1 MKKLLLIGIIALS
14 FTSNAQWVV
23 NKLDNGFDTPSKIAY
38 TNEKQATYLKLEYVN
53 NEVVFYVGGET
64 YCGDGPVFV
73 ELSFQVNGV
82 NKQYGRSC
90 LLYGDEDPI
99 AVVSIDLLN
108 EDFYADFKS
117 ASTIK
122 IRISDFDCSETVR
135 TLYTFS
141 MSGSTAAV
149 NYVSKP

>member
-1 MKKLLLIGIIALS
+1 MKRLLLIGIIALS
-14 FTSNAQWVV
+14 FTSNAQWMV

-38 TNEKQATYLKLEYVN
+38 TGEKQSVYLKLENVDN
-53 NEVVFYVGGET
+53 DVVFFIGGEA
-64 YCGDGPVFV
+64 YCGNGPVFV

-82 NKQYGRSC
+82 NKQYGRACS
-90 LLYGDEDPI
+90 LFGDEDPI
-99 AVVSIDLLN
+99 AVVSVDLIH
-108 EDFYADFKS
+108 EDFYADFKA

-122 IRISDFDCSETVR
+122 IRINDFDCSETIK
-135 TLYTFS
+135 TLYTYS

>member
-1 MKKLLLIGIIALS
+1 MKRLLLLGIIALS
-14 FTSNAQWVV
+14 FTSNAQWIV

-38 TNEKQATYLKLEYVN
+38 TNEKQATYLKLEYIN
-53 NEVVFYVGGET
+53 GGVVFYVGGET

-82 NKQYGRSC
+82 NKQYGRAC
-90 LLYGDEDPI
+90 PLYGDEDPI
-99 AVVSIDLLN
+99 AVVSVDLIN

-122 IRISDFDCSETVR
+122 IRISDFDCSETVK
-135 TLYTFS
+135 TLYTYS

-149 NYVSKP
+149 NYVTKP

>member
-1 MKKLLLIGIIALS
+1 MKRLLLIGIIALS
-14 FTSNAQWVV
+14 FTSNAQWLV

-38 TNEKQATYLKLEYVN
+38 TGEKQSVYLKLENVDN
-53 NEVVFYVGGET
+53 DVVFFVGGEA
-64 YCGDGPVFV
+64 YCGNGPVFV

-82 NKQYGRSC
+82 NKQYGRACS
-90 LLYGDEDPI
+90 LFGDEDPI
-99 AVVSIDLLN
+99 AVVSVDLIN
-108 EDFYADFKS
+108 EDFYADFKA

-122 IRISDFDCSETVR
+122 IRINDFDCSETIK
-135 TLYTFS
+135 TMYTFS

>member
-1 MKKLLLIGIIALS
+1 MKRLLLLGLIALS

-38 TNEKQATYLKLEYVN
+38 TGEKESAYLKLENVSN
-53 NEVVFYVGGET
+53 DVVFFVGGEA
-64 YCGDGPVFV
+64 YCGNGPVFV

-90 LLYGDEDPI
+90 PLYGDENPI
-99 AVVSIDLLN
+99 AVISVDLLN

-117 ASTIK
+117 AKTIK
-122 IRISDFDCSETVR
+122 IRISDFDCSETIK

-149 NYVSKP
+149 NYVAKP

>member
-1 MKKLLLIGIIALS
+1 MKRLLLLGIIALS
-14 FTSNAQWVV
+14 FTSNAQWIV

-53 NEVVFYVGGET
+53 EGVVFYVGGET

-73 ELSFQVNGV
+73 ELSFQVTGV
-82 NKQYGRSC
+82 NKQYGRAC
-90 LLYGDEDPI
+90 PLYGDEDPI
-99 AVVSIDLLN
+99 AVVSVDLIN

-122 IRISDFDCSETVR
+122 IRISDFDCSETVK
-135 TLYTFS
+135 TMYTFS

>member
-1 MKKLLLIGIIALS
+1 MKKLLLVGIIALS
-14 FTSNAQWVV
+14 FTSNAQWMT

-53 NEVVFYVGGET
+53 GGVVFYVGGET

-82 NKQYGRSC
+82 NKQYGRAC
-90 LLYGDEDPI
+90 PLYGDKDPI
-99 AVVSIDLLN
+99 AVVSVDLIN

-122 IRISDFDCSETVR
+122 IRINHR
-135 TLYTFS
+135 L
-141 MSGSTAAV
+141 
-149 NYVSKP
+149 